1 MRKNK
6 FNNVAGLTLIEI
18 MLGVVIST
26 IMMAAMYTTYNVV
39 NNSYSQVVDRAK
51 ISRSGRDIVG
61 MIMRD
66 IRLAGFKYY
75 YGVHKENEDRRENG
89 DPYIPREDYLRFQG
103 LTSSVYE
110 SHDPIII
117 IRDELGYKLPEK
129 SSDTPLPTSVVNA
142 ASKHELDYKD
152 FCCDKIHIVYGDFN
166 EDHINT
172 THNPPNTINQPYKRY
187 RITYYAMPRSNGDD
201 LYYGVY
207 KTKES
212 WIQPVGATDG
222 LWRTD
227 KVDCPE
233 CFVGELIRDHL
244 VDMEFIAFNQH
255 GRIINPPPRPG
266 SDSSSRKDLYNIRSV
281 DVRLTF
287 RSKKEFYRFDKL
299 DAEGNIIPR
308 LVKGLGVNQ
317 LGENRVS
324 AIDDKYLRDS
334 VVVTI
339 HTRNIG
345 Q

>member
-6 FNNVAGLTLIEI
+6 FNNVAGFTLLEI
-18 MLGVVIST
+18 MLGVVISS

-75 YGVHKENEDRRENG
+75 YGVHKENEDNRENG
-89 DPYIPREDYLRFQG
+89 DPYIPREDYLKYQG
-103 LTSSVYE
+103 LTGSVYE

-117 IRDELGYKLPEK
+117 IQDELGYSP
-129 SSDTPLPTSVVNA
+129 SASIDTTVDDNP
-142 ASKHELDYKD
+142 SKHNLDYVD

-166 EDHINT
+166 EDHIT
-172 THNPPNTINQPYKRY
+172 PNTINQPYKRY
-187 RITYYAMPRSNGDD
+187 RITYYAMPRSNKND

-212 WIQPVGATDG
+212 WIQPVGDPDG
-222 LWRTD
+222 LWTTD
-227 KVDCPE
+227 TTNCPE
-233 CFVGELIRDHL
+233 CFEGELIRDHL

-255 GRIINPPPRPG
+255 GRIINPPPRP
-266 SDSSSRKDLYNIRSV
+266 DSSSRKDLYNIRSV

-287 RSKKEFYRFDKL
+287 RSKKEFYRFNKL
-299 DAEGNIIPR
+299 DAGGNIIPR
-308 LVKGLGVNQ
+308 LVKGLGDRTT
-317 LGENRVS
+317 E
-324 AIDDKYLRDS
+324 IKDKYLRDS

>member
-6 FNNVAGLTLIEI
+6 FNNVTGLTLIEV
-18 MLGVVIST
+18 MLGIIISS

-75 YGVHKENEDRRENG
+75 YGVHKENEDKREAG
-89 DPYIPREDYLRFQG
+89 DPYIPREDYLKYQG
-103 LTSSVYE
+103 MTGSVYD

-117 IRDELGYKLPEK
+117 VKNELGG
-129 SSDTPLPTSVVNA
+129 S
-142 ASKHELDYKD
+142 ASKSADGTTTSGTDTTLQHSDLEYVDY
-152 FCCDKIHIVYGDFN
+152 CCDKIHIVYGDFN
-166 EDHINT
+166 ENHINE
-172 THNPPNTINQPYKRY
+172 THNPDAGDFNQPYKRY
-187 RITYYAMPRSNGDD
+187 RITYYAMPRSSVDGD
-201 LYYGVY
+201 YYGVY

-212 WIQPVGATDG
+212 WIQPVGDTGDEAGNGWT
-222 LWRTD
+222 TN
-227 KVDCPE
+227 CAE
-233 CFVGELIRDHL
+233 CFEGELIRDHL

-255 GRIINPPPRPG
+255 GRIIDPPPRP
-266 SDSSSRKDLYNIRSV
+266 DAPSRKDLYNIRSV

-287 RSKKEFYRFDKL
+287 RSKKPFYRFDKL
-299 DAEGNIIPR
+299 DESGNIIPR
-308 LVKGLGVNQ
+308 LVKGLGD
-317 LGENRVS
+317 RTSAVS
-324 AIDDKYLRDS
+324 DKYLRDS

>member
-18 MLGVVIST
+18 MLGVVISS

-66 IRLAGFKYY
+66 IRLAGFKYH
-75 YGVHKENEDRRENG
+75 YGTHKENEDSREAVPPE
-89 DPYIPREDYLRFQG
+89 PYIPREDYFKYQG
-103 LTSSVYE
+103 LTSSVYD

-117 IRDELGYKLPEK
+117 IQDELGYSP
-129 SSDTPLPTSVVNA
+129 SASIDTTVDDNP
-142 ASKHELDYKD
+142 SKHNLDYVD

-166 EDHINT
+166 EDHINAA
-172 THNPPNTINQPYKRY
+172 HSPPEDINQPYKRY
-187 RITYYAMPRSNGDD
+187 RITYYAMPRSNKGD

-212 WIQPVGATDG
+212 WIQPIGATGDEPLNG
-222 LWRTD
+222 WTTD
-227 KVDCPE
+227 CAE
-233 CFVGELIRDHL
+233 CFEGELIRDHL

-255 GRIINPPPRPG
+255 GRIINPPPRP
-266 SDSSSRKDLYNIRSV
+266 DSSSRKDLYNIRSV

-287 RSKKEFYRFDKL
+287 RSKKEFYRFNKL
-299 DAEGNIIPR
+299 DAGGNIIPR
-308 LVKGLGVNQ
+308 LVKGLGDRTT
-317 LGENRVS
+317 E
-324 AIDDKYLRDS
+324 IKDKYLRDS
-334 VVVTI
+334 VVVTV